1 MFTMSFNTFERSDR
15 MAEEIILNDEEVQEI
30 VKAIIEIYPESGT
43 DLNYE
48 TNFQLLCAVILS
60 AQTTDIAVNRVSP
73 ELFEKFPTPEK
84 MADASLED
92 IREIIRSIGLSNNKS
107 KYLKN
112 MARALIENFDGEV
125 PDNRKDLMSLPGVG
139 RKTANVVLTNGFD
152 MAAFAVDTH
161 VKRVS
166 RRLHFVPEDAS
177 IQEIERIMMDK
188 LPENIWYQA
197 HHSILL
203 FGRHQCV
210 ARKHDHSE
218 CLERIKDALPEND
231 TANAAFE
238 KLR

>member
-1 MFTMSFNTFERSDR
+1 MPKETL
-15 MAEEIILNDEEVQEI
+15 LNNQEVTEV
-30 VKAIIEIYPESGT
+30 VKAIIQIYPESGT

-60 AQTTDIAVNRVSP
+60 AQTTDIAVNRISP
-73 ELFEKFPTPEK
+73 ELFKKFPTPK
-84 MADASLED
+84 DMANASLED
-92 IREIIRSIGLSNNKS
+92 IREMIQSIGLSNNKS

-112 MARALIENFDGEV
+112 MAQVLLEKFDGEV
-125 PDNRKDLMSLPGVG
+125 PGNREDLMSLPGVG

-166 RRLHFVPEDAS
+166 QRLHFVPNTAS
-177 IQEIERIMMDK
+177 VQEIEDIMTEK
-188 LPENIWYQA
+188 LPEEIWYQA

-218 CLERIKDALPEND
+218 CLKRIKKALPDNEI
-231 TANAAFE
+231 AKKAFQ
-238 KLR
+238 KMAVDL